1 MLKWEIYILTILMK
15 LFSISISVIT
25 EITVSLIQ
33 KNEWAKCIPEEIL
46 ITDEDGKMVKR
57 KN

>member
-1 MLKWEIYILTILMK
+1 MK

-46 ITDEDGKMVKR
+46 ITDEDGKEKKLVQWILSSSK
-57 KN
+57 